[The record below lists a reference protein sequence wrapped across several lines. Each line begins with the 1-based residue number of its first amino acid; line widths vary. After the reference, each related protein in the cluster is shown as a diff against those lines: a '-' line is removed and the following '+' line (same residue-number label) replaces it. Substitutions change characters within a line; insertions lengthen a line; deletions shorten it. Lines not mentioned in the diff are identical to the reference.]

1 MKTLRP
7 AGGADFG
14 RFSPDGRF
22 LAVGDLAGRVQVF
35 ATATWKPV
43 TPSFCRRQGDLGGVH
58 PGRPNA
64 RHREHRRNRP
74 PLGRRRAARRSARRC
89 PASPTRVVPIF
100 TPDDTHLIA
109 AQENG
114 HGRLALGQFIVGPL
128 SDSLGRRRPLMAGIM
143 LHIAAS
149 VLCMLAP
156 NLVVLGL
163 ARVLQ
168 GVGAAAAMV
177 VAIAVVGDLFA
188 DNAAA
193 TVLSRLMLVLGV
205 APVVAPSLGAAVLL
219 HGSWHWVFAALV
231 VLAGALLLVAALA
244 LPETLPPSHRRPLR
258 VRGIAATYVELLRDK
273 RFVILVLV
281 AALGMSGLFA
291 YIAGASFVLQ
301 GTYGLDQQAF
311 ALVFGAGAVALIG
324 ATQFNVVLLR
334 RFSPQTI
341 TLWALAAAL
350 LAGGVFVGSLR
361 GACRRVGRFRRAGV
375 GDPRRDGPCH
385 SQRSCRRAVP
395 ASRCRGNR
403 GRAAGRRAVRSRCRG
418 GPAGRGARKRR
429 VGAVGG
435 DGRRACSS
443 RCCALLAVGASTTDD
458 ADDTD
463 VTWMWA
469 RSPIRRSCRGRDRSV
484 PS

>member
-1 MKTLRP
+1 MIVVLGVMVALGPLTIDMYLPALPKIADDLSVSSSVVQLTLT
-7 AGGADFG
+7 GT
-14 RFSPDGRF
+14 
-22 LAVGDLAGRVQVF
+22 LAG
-35 ATATWKPV
+35 
-43 TPSFCRRQGDLGGVH
+43 
-58 PGRPNA
+58 
-64 RHREHRRNRP
+64 
-74 PLGRRRAARRSARRC
+74 
-89 PASPTRVVPIF
+89 
-100 TPDDTHLIA
+100 
-109 AQENG
+109 
-114 HGRLALGQFIVGPL
+114 LALGQLIVGPL

-149 VLCMLAP
+149 ILCVLAP

-168 GVGAAAAMV
+168 GAGAAAAMV

-231 VLAGALLLVAALA
+231 VLAGVLLLVAALA

-258 VRGIAATYVELLRDK
+258 VRGIAATYAGLLRDK

-350 LAGGVFVGSLR
+350 LAAGVFVGLSV
-361 GACRRVGRFRRAGV
+361 AHVGGLAGFV
-375 GDPRRDGPCH
+375 VPVWAILGTMGLVIPNAP
-385 SQRSCRRAVP
+385 AV
-395 ASRCRGNR
+395 ALSRHPD
-403 GRAAGRRAVRSRCRG
+403 AAGTAAALLGAAQFGLGAAVA
-418 GPAGRGARKRR
+418 PL
-429 VGAVGG
+429 VGVLGNDELALSVVMAVSVLV
-435 DGRRACSS
+435 ALL
-443 RCCALLAVGASTTDD
+443 ALLAVGASTTDD

-463 VTWMWA
+463 DTVGVGA
-469 RSPIRRSCRGRDRSV
+469 LADPA
-484 PS
+484 